1 MLRQPIRGSA
11 SSCERSQLDALP
23 FLGFRR
29 VQTIRSDETKEE
41 SYMTCQMSMR
51 ASYEEGRIEGYAR
64 GCIEERIANIQALK
78 GCLSPEKIAEIFEMP
93 VGKVKEVLHS

>member
-1 MLRQPIRGSA
+1 
-11 SSCERSQLDALP
+11 
-23 FLGFRR
+23 
-29 VQTIRSDETKEE
+29 
-41 SYMTCQMSMR
+41 MTWQMSMR
-51 ASYEEGRIEGYAR
+51 ASYEEGRAEGRIEGYAR